1 MNKHPDDATERSKSQ
16 PEVTQQ
22 AAAEIPVDFLEQD
35 GAELALSADQVARI
49 EGQVKNK
56 NTSKLAELAALLERP
71 KG

>member
-1 MNKHPDDATERSKSQ
+1 MNKRSDDAIERSKSQ

-22 AAAEIPVDFLEQD
+22 AAAEVPVDFLDQD
-35 GAELALSADQVARI
+35 GAELALSADQVAKI

-56 NTSKLAELAALLERP
+56 NSAKLAELAALLERP